1 MKNNPVNREN
11 GVNNR
16 FIYKGKLMFITE
28 DMRAVI
34 VRIQKS
40 AVNPNQISPN
50 FVNELANKMGRDLT
64 SEQVVY
70 ISDNCQAYKIFNRI
84 FN

>member
-1 MKNNPVNREN
+1 
-11 GVNNR
+11 
-16 FIYKGKLMFITE
+16 
-28 DMRAVI
+28 MRAVI

-50 FVNELANKMGRDLT
+50 FVAELANKMGRDLT

-70 ISDNCQAYKIFNRI
+70 ISDNMCQAYKINKRI
-84 FN
+84 FNL